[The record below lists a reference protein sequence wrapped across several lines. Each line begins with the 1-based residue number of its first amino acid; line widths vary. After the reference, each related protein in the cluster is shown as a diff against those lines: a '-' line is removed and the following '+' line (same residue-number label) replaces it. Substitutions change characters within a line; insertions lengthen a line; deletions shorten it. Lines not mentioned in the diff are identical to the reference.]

1 MSETSSGVV
10 WNLVITAGALSKK
23 GGGVMMSSI
32 LIVFR
37 SVVWRSA
44 GVVNYCSS
52 VGLINLY
59 RMSSLGLLVVSGSV
73 ICSFPQVLYLCIIVK
88 L

>member
-10 WNLVITAGALSKK
+10 WNLVITAGASSR

-32 LIVFR
+32 LTVFR
-37 SVVWRSA
+37 SVGWRSA
-44 GVVNYCSS
+44 RIVNYCPSE
-52 VGLINLY
+52 GLINLY
-59 RMSSLGLLVVSGSV
+59 RMSSLSLLVVSGSV

>member
-1 MSETSSGVV
+1 MPHPE
-10 WNLVITAGALSKK
+10 

-32 LIVFR
+32 LTVFR
-37 SVVWRSA
+37 SVGWRSA
-44 GVVNYCSS
+44 GIVNYCPSE
-52 VGLINLY
+52 GLINLY
-59 RMSSLGLLVVSGSV
+59 RMSSLSLLVVSGSV